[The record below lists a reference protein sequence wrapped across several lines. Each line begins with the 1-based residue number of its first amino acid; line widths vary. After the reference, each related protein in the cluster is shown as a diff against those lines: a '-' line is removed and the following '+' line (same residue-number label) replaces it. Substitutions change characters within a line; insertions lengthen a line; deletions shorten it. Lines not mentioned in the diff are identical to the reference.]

1 MDLFVEEHA
10 LTLQWP
16 LYFSSISL
24 LMHLQLS
31 RPICLP
37 HLPKIHLLLLNR
49 DFCRDKTA
57 ISEEL
62 TCFQLSSRFTW
73 GDETLRSEFI
83 ALVMLS
89 IMLSF
94 KCCLLKKSYSHV
106 IKWECTIFFAT
117 KLAWRLTCL
126 LQFFCFAKMLLLLLL
141 SKKQCQSSFF
151 FFKSTNFWI
160 SRA

>member
-1 MDLFVEEHA
+1 
-10 LTLQWP
+10 
-16 LYFSSISL
+16 
-24 LMHLQLS
+24 
-31 RPICLP
+31 
-37 HLPKIHLLLLNR
+37 
-49 DFCRDKTA
+49 
-57 ISEEL
+57 
-62 TCFQLSSRFTW
+62 
-73 GDETLRSEFI
+73 
-83 ALVMLS
+83 MLS

-151 FFKSTNFWI
+151 FKLRFCTRQLIFMYLLFNLSVLVRHLSFFEQQSQLATTGYNSARRSCNQKNTHCANFVKFYKNIWQWI
-160 SRA
+160 NAK